1 MAAAAVTRQDDA
13 PRRVRLAALAVLC
26 ACLAGSAGSAP
37 RGDEKVARAARASGP
52 VSLDGRL
59 DEAAWG
65 AAPVAGGFLQRDPDQ
80 GQPATEPTE
89 VRILF
94 DDHALY
100 VGARLADGEPG
111 AIVRQL
117 SRRDGLAEA
126 DTFTFYLDPHR
137 DRRTGVVLQ
146 VSAAG
151 VQRDAAIYDDNF
163 EDDTW
168 DAVWESA
175 VAIDEGGW
183 SLEMRIP
190 FSQLR
195 FPTTPGHA
203 WGVNARRVV
212 YRKNESSWLELV
224 PKNESGVASRM
235 VSLEGIE
242 GIEPGR
248 HVELLP
254 YVSGRAE
261 YIAPPSAGSP
271 FNDGSRLFGSAGLDF
286 RHGLG
291 TGMALVGAINPD
303 FGQVEVDPAVV
314 NLSAFETF
322 YEEKRP
328 FFTEGSQVFLR
339 FGRSG
344 ASEYTTYYYPEPQLF
359 YSRRIGRAPQGQA
372 VGQYVDVPTATT
384 ILGAAKLVG
393 RTKGGWNVGVLEA
406 VTGREY
412 ADVARGTSQ
421 DRVEVEPLT
430 NYFVGRAQHALGSRA
445 SIGFLGTAVIRD
457 LDAPNLEPLLVDR
470 AFLGGVDG
478 HVFLDGKQ
486 DWVVSGGISGS
497 TVSGSQA
504 AVLRLQRAAQ
514 RYYQRPDAPYVSVDP
529 SATSLSGWSGR
540 VGLNKNSGNVT
551 FNAGLWGISPGFEPN
566 DLGFATQTDRGGAH
580 GQVLFRKLT
589 PDAWTRTRELAI
601 AKWWTFNYGAE
612 CQGDGVVVGAAAQL
626 RNYWQLELTLG
637 KSWNTWDDKLTRGGP
652 TTIRPGIG
660 SLAAIVAS
668 DSRRRFWVSAQAQL
682 SNREFGSRSRTY
694 SATLNL
700 RPWTALTLSAAPSY
714 YRTHTIAQYLAAVRD
729 DTATAT
735 YGSRYVFGGLEQD
748 EWAIPLRVNLVLSP
762 KLSLQLYSQALL
774 STGDYPTIRELATPR
789 TYEFPV
795 YGVDIGTI
803 ARDPDLPIYVIDP
816 DGGGE
821 ADSFRIPVPDFNFKS
836 LRVNAVLRWEFRP
849 GSAAYVVWTQRRQDG
864 RNPGDHDFG
873 RDLSD
878 LFAAPADDVFMIKLA
893 WWIGR

>member
-1 MAAAAVTRQDDA
+1 MTRHHDSF
-13 PRRVRLAALAVLC
+13 RETTLATLTALC
-26 ACLAGSAGSAP
+26 ACLAVTAP
-37 RGDEKVARAARASGP
+37 ASPCAADDDSAARAIRASGAI
-52 VSLDGRL
+52 SLDGHL
-59 DEAAWG
+59 DEEAWQAATIL
-65 AAPVAGGFLQRDPDQ
+65 GGFLQRDPDQ
-80 GQPATEPTE
+80 GEPATEATE
-89 VRILF
+89 LRVVF

-100 VGARLADGEPG
+100 VGARLADSDPAG
-111 AIVRQL
+111 IVRQL
-117 SRRDGLAEA
+117 SRRDALAEA
-126 DTFTFYLDPHR
+126 DTFTLFLDPHR

-168 DAVWESA
+168 DGVWESA
-175 VAIDEGGW
+175 VSVDTGGW
-183 SLEMRIP
+183 TVEMRVP

-224 PKNESGVASRM
+224 PKNENGLASRM
-235 VSLEGIE
+235 AGLEGIE
-242 GIEPGR
+242 GIVPGR
-248 HVELLP
+248 HLELLP

-261 YIAPPSAGSP
+261 YIEPASAADP
-271 FNDGSRLFGSAGLDF
+271 FNDGSRLFGGAGLDF
-286 RHGLG
+286 RYGLG

-314 NLSAFETF
+314 NLTAFETF

-372 VGQYVDVPTATT
+372 VGVYEDVPTATT

-393 RTKGGWNVGVLEA
+393 RTKSGWNVGVLEA
-406 VTGREY
+406 VTGSEY
-412 ADVARGTSQ
+412 ADVATTTSE

-430 NYFVGRAQHALGSRA
+430 NYFVGRAQHAVGSRA
-445 SIGFLGTAVIRD
+445 SVGFLGTAVLRD
-457 LDAPNLEPLLVDR
+457 LDAPNLDSLLVDR
-470 AFLGGVDG
+470 AFLGGADG
-478 HVFLDGKQ
+478 HFFLDGKR

-504 AVLRLQRAAQ
+504 SVLRLQRAAQ
-514 RYYQRPDAPYVSVDP
+514 RYYQRPDAPHVSVDP
-529 SATSLSGWSGR
+529 TATSLSGWSGR

-566 DLGFATQTDRGGAH
+566 DLGYATQTDRGGAH

-589 PDAWTRTRELAI
+589 PDAWTRTRELAV
-601 AKWWTFNYGAE
+601 AKWWTFNYGSE

-652 TTIRPGIG
+652 TTIRPGIS
-660 SLAAIVAS
+660 SLAAMVAS
-668 DSRRRFWVSAQAQL
+668 DTRRRFWVNATAQL

-700 RPWTALTLSAAPSY
+700 RPWTALTLSATPSY
-714 YRTHTIAQYLAAVRD
+714 YRTHTIAQYLDAIRD
-729 DTATAT
+729 ETATAT
-735 YGSRYVFGGLEQD
+735 FGARYVFGGLEQD

-762 KLSLQLYSQALL
+762 KLSLQLYTQALL
-774 STGDYPTIRELATPR
+774 STGDYPTIRELAAPR
-789 TYEFPV
+789 TYDFPV
-795 YGVDIGTI
+795 YGVDVGTI
-803 ARDPDLPIYVIDP
+803 ARDSDLPIYHVDP
-816 DGGGE
+816 DGEGE
-821 ADSFRIPVPDFNFKS
+821 AEPFRITAPDFNFKS

-864 RNPGDHDFG
+864 RNPGDHEFG
-873 RDLSD
+873 RDLGD
-878 LFAAPADDVFMIKLA
+878 LFSAPADDVFMVKLA